1 MTDQM
6 KRTLTLA
13 SGTLGVAGS
22 GLTFEA
28 QKKGWVV
35 FFKRPQNSTT
45 DRYII
50 TEAGRTAL
58 ARAAWHEADN
68 AWHATLVERYGKDAG
83 SMRYLVQGKGMDC
96 EKVRAA
102 YEARHVAMRAYMAM
116 QQD

>member
-13 SGTLGVAGS
+13 SGSLGVAGS

-50 TEAGRTAL
+50 TEAGRAAL
-58 ARAAWHEADN
+58 AH
-68 AWHATLVERYGKDAG
+68 G
-83 SMRYLVQGKGMDC
+83 
-96 EKVRAA
+96 
-102 YEARHVAMRAYMAM
+102 VASRR
-116 QQD
+116 

>member
-13 SGTLGVAGS
+13 SGSLGVAGS

-35 FFKRPQNSTT
+35 FFKRPQNSMT

-50 TEAGRTAL
+50 TEAGRAAL
-58 ARAAWHEADN
+58 AIA
-68 AWHATLVERYGKDAG
+68 
-83 SMRYLVQGKGMDC
+83 
-96 EKVRAA
+96 
-102 YEARHVAMRAYMAM
+102 
-116 QQD
+116 